1 MLEFLAFKFKSFKN
15 KILEKQ
21 FSPISKIIL
30 SLFVWRIFEV
40 VIIHDPIYLQ
50 KKFLS

>member
-21 FSPISKIIL
+21 FSPIVK
-30 SLFVWRIFEV
+30 LFFF
-40 VIIHDPIYLQ
+40 IHLEN
-50 KKFLS
+50 L

>member
-1 MLEFLAFKFKSFKN
+1 MLEFLAFKFKPFKN

-50 KKFLS
+50 KKFLP